1 MKTGLWIT
9 ILCLALGAS
18 ALLQHRI
25 DAQRGAASVVEE
37 ALYVNSGASL
47 KKASL
52 GFNGLIAD
60 LYWLRTIQYFGSKS
74 MQQTSEAEINN
85 FKGWKLT
92 LLVPLINITTELD
105 KNYVS
110 AYRFGS
116 LFLPDVDPAAAI
128 KLATRA
134 IQDNPTD
141 WRLHQ
146 DLGFIFWKQKRYQEA
161 SDAYLNGSKIARAPA
176 WMQQMAGVMLAKGG
190 DRETARQI
198 FLRIY
203 ESTDDLTVKKTSLNR
218 LQYFQAEDEINFL
231 NNLLQTYRTQ
241 KGACPASLAAMM
253 KALPQAAL
261 LRIQQG
267 GLQFDERL
275 APLDPQGFAYIYDA
289 QTCTVSFA
297 LDSPV
302 SRWKD

>member
-1 MKTGLWIT
+1 MKTALWVT
-9 ILCLALGAS
+9 ILCFALGAS
-18 ALLQHRI
+18 ALLQRRI
-25 DAQRGAASVVEE
+25 DEQRGAASVVEE
-37 ALYVNSGASL
+37 ALYVNSGAAL
-47 KKASL
+47 KKGSL
-52 GFNGLIAD
+52 GFDGLIAD
-60 LYWLRTIQYFGSKS
+60 LYWLRTIQYFGNKS
-74 MQQTSEAEINN
+74 LQQTTETELNN

-92 LLVPLINITTELD
+92 LLAPLINITTELD

-116 LFLPDVDPAAAI
+116 LFLPDIDPAIAI
-128 KLATRA
+128 KLAMRA
-134 IQDNPTD
+134 IQDNPQD

-161 SDAYLNGSKIARAPA
+161 SEAYKNGSKIAGAPA
-176 WMQQMAGVMLAKGG
+176 WMQQMSGVMLAKGG

-203 ESTDDLTVKKTSLNR
+203 ETTDDPTIKKTSLNR
-218 LQYFQAEDEINFL
+218 LQFFQAEDEIHFL

-241 KGACPASLAAMM
+241 KGACPASLSAMM
-253 KALPQAAL
+253 RALPPTAL
-261 LRIQQG
+261 QRIQQG

-275 APLDPQGFAYIYDA
+275 APLDPQGFAYGYDA
-289 QTCTVSFA
+289 QNCTVSFA